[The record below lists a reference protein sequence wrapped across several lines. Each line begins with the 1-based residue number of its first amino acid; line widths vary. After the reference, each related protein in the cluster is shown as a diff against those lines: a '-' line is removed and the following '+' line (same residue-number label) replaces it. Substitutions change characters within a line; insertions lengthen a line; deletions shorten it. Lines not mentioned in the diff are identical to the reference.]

1 MNTTLTLGAKAPNF
15 KLADQNG
22 HLHQLSD
29 YAGRYLL
36 LYFYPKDDTPGC
48 TTEACSLRDAWA
60 EFVEVGAVVLG
71 ISADSAASHAKF
83 AAKFDLPF
91 PLLADQNREMIKA
104 YGVLAEK
111 SMFGKKFLGIKR
123 SSFLIDP
130 EGKIAKIYPSV
141 KPSQHA
147 QEVLRDLE
155 KLLTN

>member
-1 MNTTLTLGAKAPNF
+1 MTNTLTLGAKAPNF
-15 KLADQNG
+15 KLADQND

-29 YAGRYLL
+29 YAGHYLL

-48 TTEACSLRDAWA
+48 TTEACSLRDAWT
-60 EFVEVGAVVLG
+60 EFAEVGAVVLG

-123 SSFLIDP
+123 SSFLIDK
-130 EGKIAKIYPSV
+130 EGKIAKIYPKV
-141 KPSQHA
+141 KPGEHA